1 MSQVCEPAGRG
12 AEDLGELIG
21 SQPLIVST
29 PNIASYINCRN
40 LLCFPRPVHKD
51 CSPDTEERLDRV
63 IAQSTP
69 STSSSHLT
77 NRSNQSKHIM
87 SLESIEQAVA
97 CALSPVADPAL
108 KSQLTAET
116 STGCSL
122 KFYWVLLR
130 IGGLYA
136 GNITEELFN
145 WEERLTLWVA
155 PMLWK
160 CPAILID
167 LKFNRMEEGLA
178 GQVSVR
184 SVADP
189 HVYAV
194 NYWSHKRFGLSNGM
208 LPCEL
213 QYQYFH
219 TKPRRIAHIL
229 TTYYYFLLKANLYC
243 EQIKASPDGWQ
254 LCLSLFV
261 KEPKSVPEARFYA
274 LQVLENVLQNRFN
287 TLDVNAVHYVR
298 QTLMDFINRDYVL
311 SRSAD
316 EEVPWRMCTRTD
328 SDWERGSDDMVKLM
342 HTNVSN
348 FFFSTMNLKFTI
360 IFLSR
365 SPLINVRNIT
375 IPRTSTCPLPS
386 RPQHPLSTFYTVLKN
401 KFAHTITLL
410 FINVYPSTWPTFF
423 DDFLALIHT
432 DPTSTASSTAPGS
445 IKPTNHRAVDFFLRL
460 CLSIDE
466 EIARL
471 DVPRGRE
478 QIARNV
484 VIKDAMR
491 EGDIRRLAT
500 KWFELLQEYRVRD
513 PSISEMAL
521 RIVGHYVAWMDIS
534 LVVNDV
540 VIGLLYQ
547 LLGEERLRMGACECL
562 VERAADTEGM
572 SPKHIRVVNKGM
584 KPLDKLNLI
593 QVLNLTDVMGR
604 LDLEDDVDFVEHVA
618 KLTNALGVE
627 LCHIWAEDGV
637 VPEAKGISV
646 MQDLPILSFNC
657 YPAAVTYG
665 LIELVLPYL
674 LKFLSNEYDDT
685 CSAVFPFLN
694 DLMGI
699 V

>member
-1 MSQVCEPAGRG
+1 
-12 AEDLGELIG
+12 
-21 SQPLIVST
+21 
-29 PNIASYINCRN
+29 
-40 LLCFPRPVHKD
+40 
-51 CSPDTEERLDRV
+51 
-63 IAQSTP
+63 
-69 STSSSHLT
+69 
-77 NRSNQSKHIM
+77 M

-194 NYWSHKRFGLSNGM
+194 NYWSHKRLGLSNGM

-261 KEPKSVPEARFYA
+261 KEPK
-274 LQVLENVLQNRFN
+274 RFN
-287 TLDVNAVHYVR
+287 TLDVNAVHYIR

-316 EEVPWRMCTRTD
+316 EEVP
-328 SDWERGSDDMVKLM
+328 
-342 HTNVSN
+342 
-348 FFFSTMNLKFTI
+348 F
-360 IFLSR
+360 
-365 SPLINVRNIT
+365 
-375 IPRTSTCPLPS
+375 
-386 RPQHPLSTFYTVLKN
+386 LKN

-562 VERAADTEGM
+562 VEV
-572 SPKHIRVVNKGM
+572 SS
-584 KPLDKLNLI
+584 
-593 QVLNLTDVMGR
+593 VLFT
-604 LDLEDDVDFVEHVA
+604 
-618 KLTNALGVE
+618 
-627 LCHIWAEDGV
+627 
-637 VPEAKGISV
+637 
-646 MQDLPILSFNC
+646 
-657 YPAAVTYG
+657 
-665 LIELVLPYL
+665 
-674 LKFLSNEYDDT
+674 
-685 CSAVFPFLN
+685 
-694 DLMGI
+694 
-699 V
+699 